1 MRRARLFLALALVCG
16 AFVRP
21 APAQRGAECAT
32 LDRPPSEAPAAAQAP
47 GGDPLLP
54 QAWQAAASAHQLKQ
68 VFVAALQRFTR
79 AQAGTFGDEAA
90 ELSASL
96 DAMRAAL
103 LRWDEAIRALE
114 TSLAGRAE
122 GADRHIVRATVY
134 LDRHRVADAVRELV
148 AAGRI
153 DDRRVD
159 VHTLQALAHDLAGRP
174 ADAWRALRRAEDR
187 DAANPVIV
195 YALAQRA
202 FDAGE
207 RADASRALGRVAGL
221 LEASLTAPARGP
233 ATPVAPFE
241 RVDLLR
247 QPAGVAPI
255 FSMAAYADGYA
266 ALSQGDF
273 TSAVDRFAAAAAQDP
288 MARGA
293 AEATA
298 QVVRGAAALR
308 AGQLRAAIRV
318 LDDATRQWPEHAEAH
333 RILSLTYRVDEQDEL
348 AIEHAR
354 AAARLGADERTRL
367 GLAEALVSAGR
378 RDEAARLLADVASE
392 LPRSGTAH
400 YRLGELRERE
410 ADVEAARAAYRRA
423 SDLEPIVGRDHL
435 YLTMARLAAN
445 QADFDGAAAA
455 HAARIAVSPNYPEA
469 HRQLGEI
476 YFLQGRNEAALA
488 EFSVAAWLDGANAR
502 AHAGRGHVHVRMRQ
516 DGAAQA
522 AFARAVALGA
532 DDAEAHYGLGT
543 ALVRTGRRADGE
555 AHLAESARRRAAEA
569 QSGQLAFRVD
579 ALRREAAR
587 RADDQ
592 PPDVALTVY
601 REVLALSP
609 GDPRSHRDVGLA
621 LAAAGMPAAAVS
633 VPRGG
638 PGGGAP
644 ARGGTRARGRLR
656 GARPDR
662 RARAAAGAPRAAGRT
677 AKDRAARVTDR
688 RALSARSPA
697 GRPVPRA
704 PRRRDPPAACSPCRR
719 CRSASES
726 RGDRRVLAAPSP
738 KWARMSLCEM

>member
-1 MRRARLFLALALVCG
+1 VRQARLFLALALVCG
-16 AFVRP
+16 AFVRQ

-32 LDRPPSEAPAAAQAP
+32 LDCPAAEAPAETQVR
-47 GGDPLLP
+47 GGDSLLP
-54 QAWQAAASAHQLKQ
+54 QAWQAAASTHQLKL

-79 AQAGTFGDEAA
+79 AQAGTFGDEAS

-114 TSLAGRAE
+114 TTLAGAAPD
-122 GADRHIVRATVY
+122 ADRHIVRATVY
-134 LDRHRVADAVRELV
+134 LDRHRVADAVRELA
-148 AAGRI
+148 AAGRVN
-153 DDRRVD
+153 DRRVD
-159 VHTLQALAHDLAGRP
+159 VHTLQALAFDLARRP
-174 ADAWRALRRAEDR
+174 ADAWHALRRAADR
-187 DAANPVIV
+187 DTANPVIA

-207 RADASRALGRVAGL
+207 PAEASRALGRVAGL
-221 LEASLTAPARGP
+221 LEAPLAAAARGT

-247 QPAGVAPI
+247 QPAGIAPI
-255 FSMAAYADGYA
+255 FPMSAYADGYA

-273 TSAVDRFAAAAAQDP
+273 NSAIDRFAAAAAQDP

-318 LDDATRQWPEHAEAH
+318 LDDVTRQWPGHAEAH

-367 GLAEALVSAGR
+367 RLAEALVSAGR
-378 RDEAARLLADVASE
+378 RDEAARVLEDVARD

-410 ADVEAARAAYRRA
+410 PDVEAARAAYRRA
-423 SDLEPIVGRDHL
+423 SELEPIVGRDHL

-455 HAARIAVSPNYPEA
+455 HAARIAVSPNYAEA

-488 EFSVAAWLDGANAR
+488 EFSVAAWLDGANVG
-502 AHAGRGHVHVRMRQ
+502 AHAGRGHVHVRTRRYE
-516 DGAAQA
+516 AALA
-522 AFARAVALGA
+522 AFERAVALGA
-532 DDAEAHYGLGT
+532 DDAEAQYGLGT

-555 AHLAESARRRAAEA
+555 ARLAESARRRAAEA
-569 QSGQLAFRVD
+569 DNGQLAFQVD

-587 RADDQ
+587 RTGESQLDA
-592 PPDVALTVY
+592 ALMVY

-609 GDPRSHRDVGLA
+609 GDPRSHRDLGLA
-621 LAAAGMPAAAVS
+621 LAAAGMPGEAVS
-633 VPRGG
+633 HLEAAQAVEPVPDAALALAGAYGVLGRIVEREQQLVRHARLVEQRKSARLELLT
-638 PGGGAP
+638 GAP
-644 ARGGTRARGRLR
+644 
-656 GARPDR
+656 
-662 RARAAAGAPRAAGRT
+662 
-677 AKDRAARVTDR
+677 
-688 RALSARSPA
+688 
-697 GRPVPRA
+697 
-704 PRRRDPPAACSPCRR
+704 
-719 CRSASES
+719 
-726 RGDRRVLAAPSP
+726 
-738 KWARMSLCEM
+738 

>member
-16 AFVRP
+16 AFVRQV
-21 APAQRGAECAT
+21 PAQRGAECAT
-32 LDRPPSEAPAAAQAP
+32 LDCPAAEAQVP
-47 GGDPLLP
+47 GSDPLLP
-54 QAWQAAASAHQLKQ
+54 QAWQAAASTHQLKL

-96 DAMRAAL
+96 DQMRAAL

-114 TSLAGRAE
+114 TSLAGRAS

-148 AAGRI
+148 AAGRV

-159 VHTLQALAHDLAGRP
+159 VHTLQALAFDLARRP
-174 ADAWRALRRAEDR
+174 ADAWRSLRRAEDR
-187 DAANPVIV
+187 DAANPVIA

-202 FDAGE
+202 LDAGE
-207 RADASRALGRVAGL
+207 LAEASRALGRVAGL
-221 LEASLTAPARGP
+221 LAAPLAAAARGP

-273 TSAVDRFAAAAAQDP
+273 TGAMDRFAAAAAQDP
-288 MARGA
+288 MVRGE

-298 QVVRGAAALR
+298 QVVRGAAAIR

-318 LDDATRQWPEHAEAH
+318 LDDATRQWPGHAEAH
-333 RILSLTYRVDEQDEL
+333 RILSLTYRVDEQHEL

-354 AAARLGADERTRL
+354 AAARLGADERTQL

-378 RDEAARLLADVASE
+378 GDEAARVLEELARDV
-392 LPRSGTAH
+392 PRSGTAH

-410 ADVEAARAAYRRA
+410 ADVEAARASYRRA

-435 YLTMARLAAN
+435 LLTIARLAAN
-445 QADFDGAAAA
+445 QADFDGAASA
-455 HAARIAVSPNYPEA
+455 HAARIAVSPNYTEA

-516 DGAAQA
+516 YEAALT
-522 AFARAVALGA
+522 AFERAVALGA
-532 DDAEAHYGLGT
+532 DDAEAHYGFGT
-543 ALVRTGRRADGE
+543 ALVRTGRRAEGE
-555 AHLAESARRRAAEA
+555 ARLAESARRRAAEA

-587 RADDQ
+587 RAGEAQLDA
-592 PPDVALTVY
+592 ALAAY

-609 GDPRSHRDVGLA
+609 GDPRSRRDLGLA
-621 LAAAGMPAAAVS
+621 LVAAGMPGEAVAYLEAAQAVEP
-633 VPRGG
+633 VPEAALALAGAYGG
-638 PGGGAP
+638 LGRIVEREQQLVRHARLVEQRKNARLELLTGAP
-644 ARGGTRARGRLR
+644 
-656 GARPDR
+656 
-662 RARAAAGAPRAAGRT
+662 
-677 AKDRAARVTDR
+677 
-688 RALSARSPA
+688 
-697 GRPVPRA
+697 
-704 PRRRDPPAACSPCRR
+704 
-719 CRSASES
+719 
-726 RGDRRVLAAPSP
+726 
-738 KWARMSLCEM
+738 